1 MFHFCC
7 AALASICHAVS
18 IRRSSFCRQQ
28 LELETRILRNAIST
42 KQRFLMDFYPKTR
55 ESCCRVNEYFVLLTF
70 NLHDF
75 KDEPVC
81 WWHQNLEQMILNL
94 QSRNSIFMPSS
105 RTHFHLPLC
114 FNWLFACSIFAYFC
128 LFISNTFSNFA
139 ASVFVFLPI
148 LHSSSTEKAM
158 SLEPWR
164 KFY

>member
-42 KQRFLMDFYPKTR
+42 KQRFLMDFSPKTR

-70 NLHDF
+70 NLHEF
-75 KDEPVC
+75 KDDPVC
-81 WWHQNLEQMILNL
+81 WWHQNLEQIILSL

-105 RTHFHLPLC
+105 RTHFRAPLC
-114 FNWLFACSIFAYFC
+114 FNWLFACSIFAYSC
-128 LFISNTFSNFA
+128 LFISNIFSNFA
-139 ASVFVFLPI
+139 VSVFAHFAFIVNRKSKEI
-148 LHSSSTEKAM
+148 LLM
-158 SLEPWR
+158 S
-164 KFY
+164 